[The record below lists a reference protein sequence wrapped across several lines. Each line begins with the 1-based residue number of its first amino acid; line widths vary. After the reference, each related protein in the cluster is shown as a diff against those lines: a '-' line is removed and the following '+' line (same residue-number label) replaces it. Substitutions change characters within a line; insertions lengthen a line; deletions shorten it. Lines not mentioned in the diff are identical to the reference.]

1 MVATDGLYNA
11 IVYSQPRCRVECG
24 WSLLSRQAPSYRMNK
39 GEMKRAKTRR
49 DKKKN
54 ICMHWEKPACPCV
67 CASVCVYARAEQSCQ
82 QQSNKWMNADNVSI
96 AGCIQLNE
104 DILVS
109 RLQFFVV
116 CFSFFLF
123 LSPALARR
131 MRRVSEA
138 HRTYE
143 CLPLFRFV
151 VVSFFSVCSRCSL
164 EISHGHNINVLL
176 EHSAKTKRRNS
187 KAIHAAA
194 HIKHTNIKS
203 NQLFLGGLIHYCPA
217 AAAAAATTDPRRIK
231 ILSTEKNASVLHLYL
246 FFAVVLFV
254 RSLFLFCTRCFII
267 CSFVFFIRS
276 SSSCWSSCL
285 GCDSDHDSAMFSVV
299 FISSYIFSAQI
310 ALAAGLLNDKLS
322 GA

>member
-1 MVATDGLYNA
+1 MRDCTNESWHRHWWSPLMVATDGLYNA

-116 CFSFFLF
+116 CFSFFF
-123 LSPALARR
+123 ISFVGFGTMHEESQWSSSHIR
-131 MRRVSEA
+131 MS
-138 HRTYE
+138 
-143 CLPLFRFV
+143 V
-151 VVSFFSVCSRCSL
+151 VVSVRRC
-164 EISHGHNINVLL
+164 
-176 EHSAKTKRRNS
+176 
-187 KAIHAAA
+187 
-194 HIKHTNIKS
+194 
-203 NQLFLGGLIHYCPA
+203 
-217 AAAAAATTDPRRIK
+217 
-231 ILSTEKNASVLHLYL
+231 L
-246 FFAVVLFV
+246 FFF
-254 RSLFLFCTRCFII
+254 RMQSLFA
-267 CSFVFFIRS
+267 
-276 SSSCWSSCL
+276 
-285 GCDSDHDSAMFSVV
+285 GN
-299 FISSYIFSAQI
+299 ISRTQHKCAPR
-310 ALAAGLLNDKLS
+310 A
-322 GA
+322 